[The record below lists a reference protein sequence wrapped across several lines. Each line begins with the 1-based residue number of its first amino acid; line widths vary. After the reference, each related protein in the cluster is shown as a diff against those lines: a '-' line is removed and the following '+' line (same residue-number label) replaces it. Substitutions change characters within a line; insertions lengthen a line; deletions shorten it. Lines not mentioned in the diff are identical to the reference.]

1 VSTLGRLLTPFRL
14 AWAGFILLVVT
25 LAILVTQGSDKYL
38 EIPDNAHPLANL
50 VQVPNAKPDAD
61 GGGIYYV
68 DVLLN
73 RASLLESYIPYIRPE
88 GSDLIDRSQV
98 VEPGISDQESRNLD
112 LATMKVSQEV
122 ASVVALRELGYRV
135 PISPGGVRV
144 VAVTSG
150 SHAGGVVR
158 PGDVIVAANGK
169 RVRTR
174 TDLAA
179 VLAGIKPGGKV
190 KITVRRGGKKLTFS
204 IRTTADTQNP
214 KRTII
219 GVLPIQAL
227 SVRLPFPI
235 KFNLRKVGGPSA
247 GLAFALELLE
257 KKGRDVDHG
266 YKVAATGEIQL
277 NGSVTRIGGIKQKT
291 IGARKS
297 HVDVFLVPV
306 DGDNAREAKRYADG
320 LRIIPVKS
328 FQQALQALAT
338 LPPKS

>member
-1 VSTLGRLLTPFRL
+1 VSTLGRLLSPLRL

-25 LAILVTQGSDKYL
+25 LTILLTQGSDKYL
-38 EIPDNAHPLANL
+38 EIPDSAHPLANL
-50 VQVPNAKPDAD
+50 VQVPDAKPDAD
-61 GGGIYYV
+61 GGGIYYL

-73 RASLLESYIPYIRPE
+73 RASLLESYIPFIRPE
-88 GSDLIDRSQV
+88 GSDLIDRSQI
-98 VEPGISDQESRNLD
+98 VEPGISDQESRKLD
-112 LATMKVSQEV
+112 LATMKISQDI

-144 VAVTSG
+144 VVVTAG
-150 SHAGGVVR
+150 SRAAGVLR

-169 RVRTR
+169 QVRTQ
-174 TDLAA
+174 TDIAA
-179 VLAGIKPGGKV
+179 VLARRKPGDTV

-204 IRTTADTQNP
+204 IRTTADPQNP
-214 KRTII
+214 KRAIV

-227 SVRLPFPI
+227 SVRLPFSI

-306 DGDNAREAKRYADG
+306 DGDNAREAKRHADG